1 EAARHYQRALAEFP
15 NDLVAQS
22 GLGFCYLQTRQ
33 WAASLAVYQRVLEQ
47 DATSVVA
54 LSKVGELCV
63 TLHRLPEAF
72 VAYLA
77 LGDQYAADGQVARAE
92 AAWQKAAEQAPDEP
106 GPHERLVAHF
116 RNKRDRTAALREQ
129 LIVAR
134 IFWQHGDLEQ
144 ARLLAQEVL

>member
-1 EAARHYQRALAEFP
+1 MPGNRELFAGAMSQADSLRWESRWEEAARHYQRALAEFP

-77 LGDQYAADGQVARAE
+77 LGDQYAADGQ
-92 AAWQKAAEQAPDEP
+92 
-106 GPHERLVAHF
+106 
-116 RNKRDRTAALREQ
+116 
-129 LIVAR
+129 
-134 IFWQHGDLEQ
+134 
-144 ARLLAQEVL
+144 